1 MKTIFIATDFTETSY
16 NAVKYGFCLA
26 DVLKSRVVLFH
37 VYKTAVSIPE
47 AYAVV
52 TSEEL
57 RIAAEKEL
65 NRLSNEYKI
74 NSNLPVVCL
83 AVEGDTD
90 ELILKYAN
98 KHDDCLIVCGRKNSG
113 KFIQKWFGNTIVT
126 LINKSNIPLLVV
138 PEGYEFKKIKKMV
151 FATDLSLDTD
161 IRTLSPLLDIGEKND
176 SKLIVLRVM
185 GMELNV
191 VEEINY
197 RSDRLNSFLNV
208 LEPHYKFIKS
218 ENISGSIEKYLEE
231 NNADMVSLMPRQ
243 HNIFEKIFEKSESKK
258 MLFLSKLPILYLP
271 EIKIKTLKEEN
282 EKQQVHA

>member
-1 MKTIFIATDFTETSY
+1 MNSK
-16 NAVKYGFCLA
+16 
-26 DVLKSRVVLFH
+26 KS
-37 VYKTAVSIPE
+37 
-47 AYAVV
+47 
-52 TSEEL
+52 
-57 RIAAEKEL
+57 
-65 NRLSNEYKI
+65 
-74 NSNLPVVCL
+74 
-83 AVEGDTD
+83 
-90 ELILKYAN
+90 
-98 KHDDCLIVCGRKNSG
+98 
-113 KFIQKWFGNTIVT
+113 
-126 LINKSNIPLLVV
+126 
-138 PEGYEFKKIKKMV
+138 KKMV

-231 NNADMVSLMPRQ
+231 NNADMVSLMPRH

-271 EIKIKTLKEEN
+271 EIKIKTLNEEKV
-282 EKQQVHA
+282 KQHVHA